1 MYNPPLHPPLNS
13 VDPFAELFLEAEK
26 SDTFWVSKA
35 KLHFTEDM
43 LAQMDALGINKTEL
57 ASRLGVKPA
66 QISRLCGGL
75 NNFTLETMVR
85 VARALNCEFR
95 CHLQP
100 EGANTLW
107 IDVLKENPAPSPCWT
122 RQAERYPQVKAEQ
135 RVAQGTSPTII
146 TEQTVTYVGLA
157 A

>member
-1 MYNPPLHPPLNS
+1 MSNPPLPPPLDS

-35 KLHFTEDM
+35 KLHFTEEM
-43 LAQMDALGINKTEL
+43 LAQLDALKVNKSEL

-100 EGANTLW
+100 EGTNTLW
-107 IDVLKENPAPSPCWT
+107 IDVLKEEPAPSTCWT
-122 RQAERYPQVKAEQ
+122 RQAERYPMVTAEQ
-135 RVAQGTSPTII
+135 RVAQDAIPAIV